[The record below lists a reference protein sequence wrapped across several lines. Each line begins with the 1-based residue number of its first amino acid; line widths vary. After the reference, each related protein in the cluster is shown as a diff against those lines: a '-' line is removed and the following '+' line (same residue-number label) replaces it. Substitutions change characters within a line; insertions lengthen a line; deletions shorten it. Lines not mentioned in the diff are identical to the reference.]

1 MAKVQEL
8 LAENVKLARKRM
20 GISQMRLAELCDL
33 STGYIGEIEL
43 GKKFPSA
50 ENLERLSEALG
61 LRPYQLI
68 YEPEEWLIYDKYDN
82 ISALKTELKEKLGVL
97 LEETIRKHLGK

>member
-1 MAKVQEL
+1 MSKVQEL

-33 STGYIGEIEL
+33 STGYIGDIEL
-43 GKKFPSA
+43 GKKFPSP
-50 ENLERLSEALG
+50 ESLERLSEALG

-68 YEPEEWLIYDKYDN
+68 YEPEEWTIYDKYDN
-82 ISALKTELKEKLGVL
+82 ISALKTELKEKLGIL
-97 LEETIRKHLGK
+97 LEETIRKHLGT

>member
-8 LAENVKLARKRM
+8 LAENIKLARKRM

-33 STGYIGEIEL
+33 STGYIGDIEL
-43 GKKFPSA
+43 GRKFPSA

-68 YEPEEWLIYDKYDN
+68 YEPEEWVIYDKYDN
-82 ISALKTELKEKLGVL
+82 IAALKAELKEKMNVL
-97 LEETIRKHLGK
+97 LEETIRKHLGT

>member
-1 MAKVQEL
+1 MAKVQEI
-8 LAENVKLARKRM
+8 LAENIKLARKRM
-20 GISQMRLAELCDL
+20 GISQMRLAELCEL
-33 STGYIGEIEL
+33 STGYIGDIEL

-50 ENLERLSEALG
+50 ENFERLSEALG

-68 YEPEEWLIYDKYDN
+68 YEAEDWVVYDKYDN